1 MRPISTGLAQALEDL
16 RRNAAGD
23 LKDLRRHWG
32 GADEI
37 TEDLSVWRAKRRDS
51 QVTLIANCPGK
62 LRDLI
67 TANYTARPVPRSCP
81 CPEIRPGVTEC
92 GASAETRD
100 ADRALAAPRK
110 GLSEVVRTAAATAGR
125 Q

>member
-1 MRPISTGLAQALEDL
+1 VRPISTGLAQALEDL

-32 GADEI
+32 GAYEI

-67 TANYTARPVPRSCP
+67 TANYTAWPVPRSCP